1 MYRVGVVTKT
11 LTLFAAAQISIVLLL
26 LSRLLGWHA
35 SVGGFLASSLFCF
48 CSLLVFL
55 TICRNQG
62 TANRIVS
69 LSLKYRCFQLLEAS
83 YLIVA
88 FFST

>member
-35 SVGGFLASSLFCF
+35 SVGGFLASPLFYLCL
-48 CSLLVFL
+48 SLLLLLSTFL
-55 TICRNQG
+55 ADICK
-62 TANRIVS
+62 
-69 LSLKYRCFQLLEAS
+69 L
-83 YLIVA
+83 
-88 FFST
+88 